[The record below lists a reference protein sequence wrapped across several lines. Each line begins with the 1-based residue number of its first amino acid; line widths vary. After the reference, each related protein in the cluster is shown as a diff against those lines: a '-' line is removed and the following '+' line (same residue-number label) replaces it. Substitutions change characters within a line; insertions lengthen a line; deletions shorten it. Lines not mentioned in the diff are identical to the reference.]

1 MGEPIFTVANQL
13 TLLRMALVPVLVLL
27 VLAHELVWAG
37 VVFVVAAAT
46 DVLDGWIARH
56 GHQQT
61 TLGAVLDPL
70 ADKMLMAASVVVLT
84 WGPGLTATL
93 PAWLSVTVL
102 SRDAMLIVSVVAVNL
117 FLGRRV
123 FYPTRLGKVHTLM
136 VSVMLGATLLANAL
150 GEAWP
155 TLRYLYAAVVALA
168 VASAA
173 QYAYLGSTGRG
184 SGPQGSAA

>member
-13 TLLRMALVPVLVLL
+13 TLLRMALVPVLVVL
-27 VLAHELVWAG
+27 VLSHQLVWAA

-46 DVLDGWIARH
+46 DLLDGWIARH

-70 ADKMLMAASVVVLT
+70 ADKMLMAAGVVVLT
-84 WGPGLTATL
+84 WGPELTAPL
-93 PAWLSVTVL
+93 PAWLTVTVL

-123 FYPTRLGKVHTLM
+123 FYPTRLGKLHTL
-136 VSVMLGATLLANAL
+136 VISVMLGVTLLANAL
-150 GEAWP
+150 GERWSL
-155 TLRYLYAAVVALA
+155 LRYLYVVVVGLA

-173 QYAYLGSTGRG
+173 QYAYLGSVDK
-184 SGPQGSAA
+184 GSAPASSG